1 MHTQP
6 GTSHHGHQHL
16 HISTTCGRVIN
27 VGLLALGDSRHP
39 AERISLH
46 IGPAPGADDGTW
58 AGLTA
63 REARDLAAAL
73 LIQSAAAEWA
83 RIGVGPASRPPG
95 PGARLGPPRAAG
107 RE

>member
-6 GTSHHGHQHL
+6 GTNRHGHQHL
-16 HISTTCGRVIN
+16 HIRTTCGRLIS

-46 IGPAPGADDGTW
+46 IGPAPGTGDGTW

-63 REARDLAAAL
+63 REARNLAAVL
-73 LIQSAAAEWA
+73 LAQSAVAE
-83 RIGVGPASRPPG
+83 
-95 PGARLGPPRAAG
+95 RAAG
-107 RE
+107 SAHHLGDG